1 MTNFPKNIHDFL
13 KTVFLISSNSL
24 PLNCHFFSDSVHL
37 SKSILSSFSLME
49 SILINYKPM
58 SGTLVFT
65 ASVTLHGSAYI
76 SPITNN
82 GPQKIKN
89 SFYVFFICTH
99 TGSWNYMEKILN
111 ICQFRPLIFSN
122 FMKIFIFHLL
132 FLFFNISHSENLQ
145 ICLFLYR

>member
-65 ASVTLHGSAYI
+65 ASVTLYGSAYI

-89 SFYVFFICTH
+89 SFYIFFMCTH
-99 TGSWNYMEKILN
+99 TGSWNYMEKMLN

>member
-65 ASVTLHGSAYI
+65 ASVTLYGSAYI

-89 SFYVFFICTH
+89 SFYIFFMCTH

-132 FLFFNISHSENLQ
+132 FLFFNISHSENLK

>member
-1 MTNFPKNIHDFL
+1 MTSENCVSNFF
-13 KTVFLISSNSL
+13 NSL
-24 PLNCHFFSDSVHL
+24 HLNYLFFFDSVHL
-37 SKSILSSFSLME
+37 SKSILFNFSLME
-49 SILINYKPM
+49 SMLINYKPM

-65 ASVTLHGSAYI
+65 ASVTPCGSGYI

-89 SFYVFFICTH
+89 SFYVFFMCIH

-111 ICQFRPLIFSN
+111 TCQFKPLIFSN
-122 FMKIFIFHLL
+122 FMKIFIFHHL

>member
-76 SPITNN
+76 SPISNN

-89 SFYVFFICTH
+89 SFYVFFMCTH